1 MAERGALPSLN
12 QSNNRAAQARS
23 EERQGMALAAQ
34 GKIALDGAFR
44 NSLLT
49 ESKVFLGD
57 IVALLKYQIEMDANI
72 ARQAEEDRREAMRKT
87 GADNAFDKE
96 EVNISSDVP

>member
-12 QSNNRAAQARS
+12 QSTNRAAQARA
-23 EERQGMALAAQ
+23 EERQSMALAAQ

-44 NSLLT
+44 NSILS
-49 ESKVFLGD
+49 ESRTFLGD
-57 IVALLKYQIEMDANI
+57 IVSLLKYQIEMDANI

-87 GADNAFDKE
+87 GAEPCECARA
-96 EVNISSDVP
+96 SYSA